1 MKNKHFNKLLAAD
14 QMLFDA
20 HMDLSRALTSLPEVD
35 ILKELESV
43 EYEAMFA
50 VLRIKKVKAKLGAE
64 QNEN

>member
-1 MKNKHFNKLLAAD
+1 MKNKHFNRLLAAD

-20 HMDLSRALTSLPEVD
+20 YMDLNRALTSLPEVD

-43 EYEAMFA
+43 EYEAMIA
-50 VLRIKKVKAKLGAE
+50 VLRIKKVKAKLGAK

>member
-1 MKNKHFNKLLAAD
+1 MKDEHFNRLLAAD

-20 HMDLSRALTSLPEVD
+20 YMDLNRALTSLPEVD

-43 EYEAMFA
+43 EYEAMIA
-50 VLRIKKVKAKLGAE
+50 VLRIKKVKAKLGAK

>member
-1 MKNKHFNKLLAAD
+1 MKNKHFNRLLAAD

-20 HMDLSRALTSLPEVD
+20 YMDLNRALTSLPEVD

-50 VLRIKKVKAKLGAE
+50 VLRIKKIKAKLGDE
-64 QNEN
+64 HNED

>member
-1 MKNKHFNKLLAAD
+1 MKNKHFNRLLVAD

-20 HMDLSRALTSLPEVD
+20 YMDLNRALTSLPEVD

-50 VLRIKKVKAKLGAE
+50 VLRIKKIKAKLGDE
-64 QNEN
+64 HNED